1 MEIPTNKGA
10 NSYKL
15 TISKIENGR
24 DVDCIIMYYFI

>member
-24 DVDCIIMYYFI
+24 DLDCIMYYFI